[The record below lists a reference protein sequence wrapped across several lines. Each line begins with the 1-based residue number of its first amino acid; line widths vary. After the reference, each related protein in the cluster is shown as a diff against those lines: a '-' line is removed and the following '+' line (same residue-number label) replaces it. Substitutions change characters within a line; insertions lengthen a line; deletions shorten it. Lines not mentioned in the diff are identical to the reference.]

1 MRAYTTPTILLTLA
15 LGALGACSSDASQ
28 ALIAPSAPALSA
40 AGTAVPFKGSVDAI
54 ETSEYQPETNSVLVN
69 IQGTGTATHLG
80 RFTLVSVFVLD
91 LETLTG
97 TQQSILTAANGDV
110 ITATVAAQGIPN
122 DDGLTLRTVES
133 ATITGGTGR
142 FAGATGSYLLERVLV
157 EASGVSS
164 GSFNGTIN
172 LNR

>member
-1 MRAYTTPTILLTLA
+1 MRPYTTPTILLTLA
-15 LGALGACSSDASQ
+15 LSALPACSSDTSQ
-28 ALIAPSAPALSA
+28 ALIAPSSPARSA
-40 AGTAVPFKGSVDAI
+40 AGAALPFKGSVDAV
-54 ETSEYQPETNSVLVN
+54 ETSEYQPETNSALVT
-69 IQGTGTATHLG
+69 IHGTGTATHVG

-122 DDGLTLRTVES
+122 DDGLTLHTVES

-142 FAGATGSYLLERVLV
+142 FAGAKGSYLLRRVLV

-164 GSFNGTIN
+164 GSFEGTIT